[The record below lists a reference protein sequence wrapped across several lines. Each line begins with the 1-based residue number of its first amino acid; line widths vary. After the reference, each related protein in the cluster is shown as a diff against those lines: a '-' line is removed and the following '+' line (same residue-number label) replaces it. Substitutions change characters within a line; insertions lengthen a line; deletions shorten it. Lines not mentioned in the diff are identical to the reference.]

1 MGSNFDVKIDSHI
14 IEKIY
19 NINYYSYTTFKN
31 FSVGVFLIRELQK
44 AKEIVEANPHI
55 GKKVQTN
62 KYKYVM
68 SSTKAI
74 LYYEIIEN
82 SRNIIFYDYKPFKQ
96 NKDLY
101 VLYLTILLLLLLQV
115 MFDQYILLII
125 VLLNVDSLENQTY
138 F

>member
-44 AKEIVEANPHI
+44 VKEIVEANPHI

-68 SSTKAI
+68 PTTKAV

-101 VLYLTILLLLLLQV
+101 VLYLIILLLLLWQV
-115 MFDQYILLII
+115 MFDQYVQPII
-125 VLLNVDSLENQTY
+125 VLLNVDSLENERY

>member
-1 MGSNFDVKIDSHI
+1 MESNFNVKIDSHI

-44 AKEIVEANPHI
+44 VKEIVEANPHI

-68 SSTKAI
+68 STTEAV
-74 LYYEIIEN
+74 LYYEIIGN
-82 SRNIIFYDYKPFKQ
+82 NKSIIFYEYKPFKQ
-96 NKDLY
+96 NKD
-101 VLYLTILLLLLLQV
+101 
-115 MFDQYILLII
+115 M
-125 VLLNVDSLENQTY
+125 
-138 F
+138 